1 MGISSPSGGKRGP
14 GGKPYLG
21 TLWETDRVGMLLSRD
36 RRPSRIFTRFLTAAR
51 SAIDARQRY
60 GNERDVLLRHGCSH
74 ALAPGHVPQRDHG
87 VGVVLPHFGSRPG
100 GIARCGGADACVLSR
115 LHRIQGVGVPPG
127 QAARAREAQGDVDNT
142 ELRLRS

>member
-51 SAIDARQRY
+51 RAIDARQRY
-60 GNERDVLLRHGCSH
+60 GNERDVFPPTHRDSEPGL
-74 ALAPGHVPQRDHG
+74 ALAGTGMSRSPGCLC
-87 VGVVLPHFGSRPG
+87 VV
-100 GIARCGGADACVLSR
+100 
-115 LHRIQGVGVPPG
+115 
-127 QAARAREAQGDVDNT
+127 
-142 ELRLRS
+142 